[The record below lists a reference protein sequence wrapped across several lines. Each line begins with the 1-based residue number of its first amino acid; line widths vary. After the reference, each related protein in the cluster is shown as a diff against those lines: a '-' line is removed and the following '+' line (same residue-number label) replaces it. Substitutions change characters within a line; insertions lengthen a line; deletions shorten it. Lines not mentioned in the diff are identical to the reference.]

1 MRVDKF
7 PDAGTKVQASEF
19 MITSGG
25 QAGNAA
31 VAIARLGGR
40 VSFAGPLGA
49 KDDEFAGRILQ
60 SLTREKIDC
69 SGAIRVAGATS
80 SVSLILIDANG
91 EKTIATRRDQG
102 LSSIEPEHAER
113 AVANVDAVLL
123 DNRYPN
129 FATPICKAAQAR
141 GIPRVLDLDK
151 AVPPDDPLLHACS
164 HVISSAE
171 ALRGTTGLNDLGAA
185 LKKLGQS
192 FKGFLAFT
200 DGSDGVYWL
209 ENGEIEHMD
218 AFKVKAIDTLG
229 AGDVFHG
236 AFTFRFVE
244 FWRPARRN
252 AICRRCRRHQVHTL
266 RRADGRGNAGRSRR
280 FPEAKSGV
288 ILLLGRTRCAA
299 RRACACKILRRHR
312 APARRAGEVI
322 GQNGSDAEQQDNDV
336 NEPHGATPGTG
347 QTAAANECR

>member
-1 MRVDKF
+1 LSEPRGGKIPRILCAGGAVQDIVMRVDKF

-19 MITSGG
+19 LITSGG

-31 VAIARLGGR
+31 VAVARLGGH
-40 VSFAGPLGA
+40 VSFAGPMGA
-49 KDDEFAGRILQ
+49 TDDEVAGRILE
-60 SLTREKIDC
+60 SLMREKIDC
-69 SGAIRVAGATS
+69 SGAIRVSDAIS
-80 SVSLILIDANG
+80 SVSLILVDASG

-102 LSSIEPEHAER
+102 LNAIALENPER
-113 AVANVDAVLL
+113 AVTNVDAVLL

-129 FATPICKAAQAR
+129 FVTPICNAAQAR

-151 AVPPDDPLLHACS
+151 AAPLDDPLLLACS

-171 ALRGTTGLNDLGAA
+171 ALRGSTGLKDLGAA

-209 ENGEIEHMD
+209 ANGEIRHMD

-244 FWRPARRN
+244 
-252 AICRRCRRHQVHTL
+252 TGEL
-266 RRADGRGNAGRSRR
+266 RDAMRFAG
-280 FPEAKSGV
+280 
-288 ILLLGRTRCAA
+288 
-299 RRACACKILRRHR
+299 
-312 APARRAGEVI
+312 
-322 GQNGSDAEQQDNDV
+322 
-336 NEPHGATPGTG
+336 
-347 QTAAANECR
+347 AAAAIKCTRFGGLMGAATRAEVDDFLKQNPA

>member
-1 MRVDKF
+1 LSEPHGGKNPRILCAGGAVQDIVMRVDKF

-19 MITSGG
+19 LITSGG

-31 VAIARLGGR
+31 VAVARLGGN

-49 KDDEFAGRILQ
+49 KEDEFAGRILET
-60 SLTREKIDC
+60 LMREKIDC
-69 SGAIRVAGATS
+69 SGAIRVPGATS
-80 SVSLILIDANG
+80 SVSLILVDTNG

-129 FATPICKAAQAR
+129 FVTPICKAAQAR

-151 AVPPDDPLLHACS
+151 AAPLDDPLLLACS

-171 ALRGTTGLNDLGAA
+171 ALRGSTGLNDLNAA

-209 ENGEIEHMD
+209 ENGEVRHMD

-236 AFTFRFVE
+236 AFTFRFV
-244 FWRPARRN
+244 
-252 AICRRCRRHQVHTL
+252 TSGDL
-266 RRADGRGNAGRSRR
+266 RDAMRFAG
-280 FPEAKSGV
+280 
-288 ILLLGRTRCAA
+288 
-299 RRACACKILRRHR
+299 
-312 APARRAGEVI
+312 
-322 GQNGSDAEQQDNDV
+322 
-336 NEPHGATPGTG
+336 
-347 QTAAANECR
+347 AAAAIKCTRFGGLMGAATRAEVDDFLRKNPA